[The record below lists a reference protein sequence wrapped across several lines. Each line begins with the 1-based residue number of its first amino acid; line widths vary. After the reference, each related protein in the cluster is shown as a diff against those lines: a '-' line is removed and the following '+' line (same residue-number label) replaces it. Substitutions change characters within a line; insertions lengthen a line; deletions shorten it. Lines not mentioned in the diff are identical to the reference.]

1 MLTIKNILTG
11 NTTGLNEKEM
21 EIYNSEIHRLDDLVP
36 YRELE
41 KSITTIRQNVKESLG
56 EFITTETLEKMISTA
71 IRSAQ
76 FTMQFEGEAK
86 TFREVYEQA
95 STPDHEDVINEL
107 IQDAAMLLGKV
118 QSEMAESLLRKAAC

>member
-1 MLTIKNILTG
+1 MLTIKNILEG
-11 NTTGLNEKEM
+11 NQEGLNEREL
-21 EIYNSEIHRLDDLVP
+21 EIFNSEVARLNDPVP

-41 KSITTIRQNVKESLG
+41 KSITAIRQNVKESLG
-56 EFITTETLEKMISTA
+56 EFITKETLEKMISTA

-76 FTMQFEGEAK
+76 YTMQFEGSAK
-86 TFREVYEQA
+86 TFKELYQQA
-95 STPDHEDVINEL
+95 ATPDHEETINEL

>member
-1 MLTIKNILTG
+1 
-11 NTTGLNEKEM
+11 M